1 MVHVAMVVVHVGGLD
16 KENVVVVD
24 SVGAFLLVVI
34 RRRMD
39 LSDTLAARPSLGSEE
54 EPFIPW

>member
-24 SVGAFLLVVI
+24 SVGAFLLVE
-34 RRRMD
+34 
-39 LSDTLAARPSLGSEE
+39 LGVGVLKS
-54 EPFIPW
+54 